1 MDETE
6 NRSDIPAMHKRRIL
20 LEDGRYMIFFTFD
33 GELARPLNAA
43 LADEIHAQPAQMNV
57 LVPDWTRQ
65 TVEQIFATHLE
76 DWPALLRSLRLVG
89 DDVREKARRQTQ
101 ASSSEVITR

>member
-33 GELARPLNAA
+33 GELARPLNTTP
-43 LADEIHAQPAQMNV
+43 ADETEHKENV
-57 LVPDWTRQ
+57 
-65 TVEQIFATHLE
+65 
-76 DWPALLRSLRLVG
+76 
-89 DDVREKARRQTQ
+89 
-101 ASSSEVITR
+101 